1 MKHNFI
7 AKYLLCLIFLL
18 PFSSQ
23 ALKEPTMEEAAT
35 LDVATTIIALSE
47 GHRELNPLGLAGS
60 TIVKFIV
67 IPRINSIEDET
78 ERKDTQNFVSSI
90 WTGAAA
96 NNMAVILGMPP
107 IISITAGIITY
118 LQLRNK

>member
-1 MKHNFI
+1 MATNI
-7 AKYLLCLIFLL
+7 VVRSLLCLVLL
-18 PFSSQ
+18 MPLSSQ
-23 ALKEPTMEEAAT
+23 ALKAPTMEEAAT
-35 LDVATTIIALSE
+35 LDVVTTIVALSE

-90 WTGAAA
+90 WTGAAI
-96 NNMAVILGMPP
+96 NNMAVILGLDP
-107 IISITAGIITY
+107 IICVSIGIITY